1 MACGLID
8 VITQPYQYDGYG
20 NGNNAKYLKA
30 MDYYQNGVVS
40 NNSEK
45 VLMDECMEI
54 VTPILDG
61 TESDITGKI
70 TYFHSF
76 ENPEDWTYHYDYT
89 FVPIDKEGFDN
100 FYFYKYE

>member
-1 MACGLID
+1 MTVWAVFWNFD
-8 VITQPYQYDGYG
+8 RYKTASV
-20 NGNNAKYLKA
+20 YLRA
-30 MDYYQNGVVS
+30 RCY
-40 NNSEK
+40 
-45 VLMDECMEI
+45 
-54 VTPILDG
+54 G